1 MMFQDVLCPGV
12 KTSALMIY
20 SNAKY
25 KLVYDPNTFYAIFAP
40 KTNGIY

>member
-1 MMFQDVLCPGV
+1 MIFQDVFWPSV